1 MARCS
6 VGADGVSRSLAEFRE
21 AVVLSLIA
29 HGTSGAGPRVLAD
42 LSRHVVRCAR
52 EIVRDGWRRGWSPDQ
67 CGAALVVS
75 VGQGLAAEDVAAMPS
90 RSVH

>member
-1 MARCS
+1 MAPVAR
-6 VGADGVSRSLAEFRE
+6 G
-21 AVVLSLIA
+21 
-29 HGTSGAGPRVLAD
+29 RVFLRTF
-42 LSRHVVRCAR
+42 RHVVRCAR

-75 VGQGLAAEDVAAMPS
+75 VGQGLALEDAAAMPS